1 MDVSCKIRTRQ
12 TDINFSLSMNA
23 CVQVLFFVPGRKY
36 DPIECSFLSKKL
48 SDEIKQKVKE
58 LDFKRQGSS
67 YHGINVFL
75 YHLSRHLFIS
85 GFMFQIQIGLYGDDW
100 TKARPGSSDRVTVS
114 VGCRQGQLCRGIL
127 PQSPYFCRRL
137 RLCSVLRVKPHH
149 LFGRHSSSSWSHRF
163 LQWQHISSH
172 YRQF

>member
-1 MDVSCKIRTRQ
+1 MCAGFKHRVGKSDGCHSLISQWTSDATDRHIFQFIDECMRT
-12 TDINFSLSMNA
+12 SAL
-23 CVQVLFFVPGRKY
+23 FVPGRKY

-137 RLCSVLRVKPHH
+137 RLCSLLRVKLHH
-149 LFGRHSSSSWSHRF
+149 LFGRHSSSS
-163 LQWQHISSH
+163 
-172 YRQF
+172 